1 LIAGGEIVLMPTVLE
16 ARSVVARAEGF
27 DMQLELATLGHEH
40 RVAVLVIAGP
50 LRVGVD
56 VVDDATKLL
65 LFGAD
70 QWFPARVASIRTEE
84 RPND

>member
-1 LIAGGEIVLMPTVLE
+1 MPTVLE